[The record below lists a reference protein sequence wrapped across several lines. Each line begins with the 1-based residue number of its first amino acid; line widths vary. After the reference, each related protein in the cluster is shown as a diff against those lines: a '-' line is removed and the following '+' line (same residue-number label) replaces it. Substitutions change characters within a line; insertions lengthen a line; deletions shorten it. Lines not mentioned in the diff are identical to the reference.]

1 MFQSFRQFD
10 RWVVAAACL
19 LLAGKVEETP
29 KKCKDIL
36 KTVRGHLTDVQ
47 FAKFGQDPKVPL
59 QSAYHSASL
68 LAVYCVPVAIGVRSL
83 ATLCNGLFAQH

>member
-1 MFQSFRQFD
+1 MFQSFKQFD

-36 KTVRGHLTDVQ
+36 KTVRGQLNDAQ
-47 FAKFGQDPKVPL
+47 FAKFGQDPKVKT
-59 QSAYHSASL
+59 SDY
-68 LAVYCVPVAIGVRSL
+68 
-83 ATLCNGLFAQH
+83 ATLLTNSLQVHNN